1 MLKSLYISQF
11 FFIAFGVGVILFVTG
26 FYLPVLFY
34 LGQFSLV
41 VLIILTLLD
50 ALLLFANKQA
60 IYAERIIEPRL
71 NLGDETTIQ
80 LTLKNTGNQPYKIT
94 VFDEPPMKCRP
105 GIWLFMVL

>member
-11 FFIAFGVGVILFVTG
+11 FFIAFGVGVILIVTG

-71 NLGDETTIQ
+71 NLGDETTLIK
-80 LTLKNTGNQPYKIT
+80 LLFLMNLL
-94 VFDEPPMKCRP
+94 MKCRP